1 MIYMKN
7 HRNTIL
13 KECILSYRL
22 GNGILPTGGAFGS
35 DLVFFENKGS
45 FLAFFFF
52 GLSPSPPPVSSSS
65 SSAGAT
71 HWISGSFKSP

>member
-1 MIYMKN
+1 MFCRFFNADKSKS
-7 HRNTIL
+7 L
-13 KECILSYRL
+13 KDHQRTCKIHLAYRL

-71 HWISGSFKSP
+71 H